1 MSINTRAVTGTEVL
15 GVSFTDRIVSV
26 IVVPYEEPALV
37 PYAGEVWEEV
47 FSRGAFANLDL
58 QRTVRV
64 NRGHD
69 TSRTVGKVVRFDL
82 TDRRGLVAD
91 IRIAATPLADETLTL
106 ADEDMLSASVG
117 FGVNPRTGLIL
128 NRATRTRRIID
139 AVVDHI
145 ALVESPAYVG
155 AKVLAVRSA
164 TPHLDR
170 YRADPIIVWAE
181 QRCDPVMQWARRRI
195 GRR

>member
-82 TDRRGLVAD
+82 TDPRGLDAD
-91 IRIAATPLADETLTL
+91 IRIAATPLGDETLAL

-117 FGVNPRTGLIL
+117 FGVNPHTGLIL
-128 NRATRTRRIID
+128 NRAARTRRIIE

-145 ALVESPAYVG
+145 ALVESPAYAG

-164 TPHLDR
+164 TPNLDAVTR
-170 YRADPIIVWAE
+170 DPLLAWAE
-181 QRCDPVMQWARRRI
+181 QRCDPIWRWARRRI
-195 GRR
+195 PDR